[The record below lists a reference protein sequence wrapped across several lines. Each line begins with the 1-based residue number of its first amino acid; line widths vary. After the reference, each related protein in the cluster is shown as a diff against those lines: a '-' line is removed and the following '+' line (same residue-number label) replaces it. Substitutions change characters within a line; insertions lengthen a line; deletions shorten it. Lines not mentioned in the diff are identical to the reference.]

1 MRPRSPPFWVAANAA
16 RSEHG
21 ERSDRLT
28 VALYDFHRQLA
39 WLLIASNAAVGVWS
53 LAAHSVPRLRV
64 RPFWWAVTVAQLSA
78 FAIAIVGVLMLD
90 RYGLE
95 LDQFHAL
102 YGFSCIVA
110 VGILYSYRGSPFVKD
125 KVYLL
130 YGFGSLFI
138 MGLGLRAMYIG
149 SHSPFAL

>member
-1 MRPRSPPFWVAANAA
+1 M
-16 RSEHG
+16 
-21 ERSDRLT
+21 
-28 VALYDFHRQLA
+28 ALYDFHRYVA
-39 WLLIASNAAVGVWS
+39 WFLVVSNAVVGAWA
-53 LAAHSVPRLRV
+53 LAAHSKPNLRV
-64 RPFWWAVTVAQLSA
+64 RPFWWAVTVAQLST
-78 FAIAIVGVLMLD
+78 FVIAVIGVVMLD

-125 KVYLL
+125 KMYLL

-149 SHSPFAL
+149 THSPLAL

>member
-1 MRPRSPPFWVAANAA
+1 MP
-16 RSEHG
+16 
-21 ERSDRLT
+21 
-28 VALYDFHRQLA
+28 LYDFHQNLA
-39 WLLIASNAAVGVWS
+39 WFVVLSNAAVGVWAL
-53 LAAHSVPRLRV
+53 LAHLLPSLRV
-64 RPFWWAVTVAQLSA
+64 RPMWWAVIVAQLST
-78 FAIAIVGVLMLD
+78 FVIAIVGVVMLD
-90 RYGLE
+90 RYDLE

-130 YGFGSLFI
+130 YGLGSLFI

-149 SHSPFAL
+149 SHSPFAR

>member
-1 MRPRSPPFWVAANAA
+1 V
-16 RSEHG
+16 E
-21 ERSDRLT
+21 
-28 VALYDFHRQLA
+28 LYDVHRDLA
-39 WLLIASNAAVGVWS
+39 WFLIVSNAVVGVWA
-53 LAAHSVPRLRV
+53 LVAHAAPALRV
-64 RPFWWAVTVAQLSA
+64 RPLWWATVVAQLST
-78 FAIAIVGVLMLD
+78 FVIAVVGVLMLD

-130 YGFGSLFI
+130 YGLGSLFI
-138 MGLGLRAMYIG
+138 MGLGIRAMYIG
-149 SHSPFAL
+149 THSPFAR

>member
-1 MRPRSPPFWVAANAA
+1 M
-16 RSEHG
+16 
-21 ERSDRLT
+21 
-28 VALYDFHRQLA
+28 ALLDVHDALA
-39 WLLIASNAAVGVWS
+39 WFVVLSNALVGVWA
-53 LAAHSVPRLRV
+53 LAAHTLPSLRV
-64 RPFWWAVTVAQLSA
+64 KPLWWAIAVAEVST
-78 FAIAIVGVLMLD
+78 FVIAIVGVLMVN
-90 RYGLE
+90 RYDLE

-149 SHSPFAL
+149 THSPLAR

>member
-1 MRPRSPPFWVAANAA
+1 
-16 RSEHG
+16 
-21 ERSDRLT
+21 
-28 VALYDFHRQLA
+28 VALYDAHEAVA
-39 WLLIASNAAVGVWS
+39 WFLVFANAAVGVWAF
-53 LAAHSVPRLRV
+53 AAHAVVALRV
-64 RPFWWAVTVAQLSA
+64 RVFWWAVAIAQLSA
-78 FAIAIVGVLMLD
+78 FVIAVIGVLMLN
-90 RYGLE
+90 RYDLE

-138 MGLGLRAMYIG
+138 MGLGLRAMYLG
-149 SHSPFAL
+149 THSPFAR

>member
-1 MRPRSPPFWVAANAA
+1 V
-16 RSEHG
+16 G
-21 ERSDRLT
+21 
-28 VALYDFHRQLA
+28 LYDFHRYLA
-39 WLLIASNAAVGVWS
+39 WFLVVSNAAVGVWA
-53 LAAHSVPRLRV
+53 LVAHSVPAVRV
-64 RPFWWAVTVAQLSA
+64 RLLWWAVIVAELSA

-90 RYGLE
+90 RYDLE

-138 MGLGLRAMYIG
+138 MGLGIRAMYLG
-149 SHSPFAL
+149 TQSPFAL

>member
-1 MRPRSPPFWVAANAA
+1 M
-16 RSEHG
+16 E
-21 ERSDRLT
+21 
-28 VALYDFHRQLA
+28 LYDVHRYLA
-39 WLLIASNAAVGVWS
+39 WFLVFANAAVGVWA
-53 LAAHSVPRLRV
+53 LAAHVVQALRV
-64 RPFWWAVTVAQLSA
+64 KALWLAVIVAQLSG
-78 FAIAIVGVLMLD
+78 FAIAIVGVVMLD

-102 YGFSCIVA
+102 YGFSCIVT

-149 SHSPFAL
+149 THSPLAR